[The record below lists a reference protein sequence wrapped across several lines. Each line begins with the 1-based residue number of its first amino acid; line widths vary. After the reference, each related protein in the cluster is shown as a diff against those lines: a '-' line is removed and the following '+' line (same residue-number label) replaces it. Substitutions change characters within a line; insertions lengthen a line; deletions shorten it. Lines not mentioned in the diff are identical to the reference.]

1 MTSAYSRTTLNGD
14 AWWWG
19 VPLVYVPKGPSQI
32 YYVPQPKEV
41 GMGDTKELIA
51 EIRRAVEEDAYNLTE
66 WEDEFLQSI
75 AGRATLSDKQDAVLE
90 RIWRKATGR
99 SE

>member
-1 MTSAYSRTTLNGD
+1 MSD
-14 AWWWG
+14 A
-19 VPLVYVPKGPSQI
+19 
-32 YYVPQPKEV
+32 
-41 GMGDTKELIA
+41 KELIA
-51 EIRRAVEEDAYNLTE
+51 EIRRAVADDDYDLTD

-75 AGRATLSDKQDAVLE
+75 AGRASLTDKQDAVLE